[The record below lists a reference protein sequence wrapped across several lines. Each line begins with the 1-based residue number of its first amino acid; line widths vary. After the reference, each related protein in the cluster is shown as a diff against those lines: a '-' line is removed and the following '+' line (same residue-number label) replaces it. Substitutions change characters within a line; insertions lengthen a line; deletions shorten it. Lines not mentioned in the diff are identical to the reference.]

1 MAGEPRIVSAAEH
14 YDLLIEE
21 GNDPFRDGPLLQQYM
36 SRWDGPQFFSAL
48 GSVERKDVLEVGV
61 GTGRLARRVL
71 DAGCR
76 TFTGLDISAKTVER
90 AKENLSG
97 YANVRI
103 VLGNI
108 EDYQFSDCFDV
119 AYSVLTFMHVER
131 KKQAL
136 ANIVNALHP
145 YGVLVLSLSS
155 EGEWLD
161 FGSRRV
167 KLHNAPV
174 EDYIGWLIELGCRV
188 DPPVDLIDRACWTQ
202 GSCGASNES
211 SHGCQRVVKV
221 ATLLRAQRLGAQ
233 PTVEVSAVFDR
244 HSTDWA

>member
-1 MAGEPRIVSAAEH
+1 LAGEPRIVSAAQH

-36 SRWDGPQFFSAL
+36 SRWDGPQFFAAL
-48 GSVERKDVLEVGV
+48 GPVEGKDVLEVGV

-76 TFTGLDISAKTVER
+76 TFTGLDISAKTVDR
-90 AKENLSG
+90 ARENLSG

-119 AYSVLTFMHVER
+119 AYSVLTFMHIER
-131 KKQAL
+131 KRQAL
-136 ANIVNALHP
+136 ANIVNALWP
-145 YGVLVLSLSS
+145 NGVLVLSLSS

-161 FGSRRV
+161 FGNRRV
-167 KLHNAPV
+167 KLHNTPV

-188 DPPVDLIDRACWTQ
+188 DPPVDLVDRACWMH
-202 GSCGASNES
+202 GSCSALNES
-211 SHGCQRVVKV
+211 NHGVQRVVKV

-233 PTVEVSAVFDR
+233 PTVEDSAAFDR
-244 HSTDWA
+244 HSADRA